1 MTLDP
6 RAVAWIERVVGG
18 RVVRSERQPRWRPA
32 WFLDVEVDGGI
43 VPLYWRGARGALDHG
58 ISDLAYEHTVLEVL
72 EDHGIPVPHVYG
84 RCPDPEGLLLE
95 RVAGHTEL
103 VDAASDAERQSLL
116 DQYVDILTR
125 IHAIPVERFEERGL
139 RSPTGEVEVGLGDFD
154 KWEHIYRSKKRA
166 PAPMEEFGIGWIRR
180 NVPTGRSKVCF
191 CVIDCA
197 QFLFEHGRINA
208 IFDLEFSYL
217 ADPAAELA
225 GLRVRGAAH
234 SLGDLRRAIARY
246 CAATGQTIDPR
257 VIDYHTVRFGWVN
270 PLSLLPLCEDPPVE
284 IDYVQYK
291 AWYVLCS
298 RWSLDVLGRLV
309 GARLDPVEL
318 PPSTPSIRAPA
329 HRLMVRGLDPT
340 SDSGAAYERSRLQR
354 VAVYLERADR
364 YGPAL
369 DAASLDE
376 LAAVL
381 GQRPLSRRDADAE
394 LERLV
399 LDAPP
404 GRDAELVRL
413 FHRQLQREEFLL
425 EPVLGYLR
433 GSTMP
438 PID

>member
-1 MTLDP
+1 MRP
-6 RAVAWIERVVGG
+6 I
-18 RVVRSERQPRWRPA
+18 RSA
-32 WFLDVEVDGGI
+32 
-43 VPLYWRGARGALDHG
+43 
-58 ISDLAYEHTVLEVL
+58 T
-72 EDHGIPVPHVYG
+72 
-84 RCPDPEGLLLE
+84 C
-95 RVAGHTEL
+95 AG
-103 VDAASDAERQSLL
+103 
-116 DQYVDILTR
+116 
-125 IHAIPVERFEERGL
+125 
-139 RSPTGEVEVGLGDFD
+139 
-154 KWEHIYRSKKRA
+154 
-166 PAPMEEFGIGWIRR
+166 
-180 NVPTGRSKVCF
+180 
-191 CVIDCA
+191 
-197 QFLFEHGRINA
+197 
-208 IFDLEFSYL
+208 
-217 ADPAAELA
+217 
-225 GLRVRGAAH
+225 
-234 SLGDLRRAIARY
+234 AIARY

-340 SDSGAAYERSRLQR
+340 SDSGSAYERSRLQR

-404 GRDAELVRL
+404 ERDAELVRL

-425 EPVLGYLR
+425 EPVLGYLPR
-433 GSTMP
+433 LDLAAYRLVHHGHAYSRVASGARREVVRTALQPMTQAGRSKP
-438 PID
+438 GAARPRP